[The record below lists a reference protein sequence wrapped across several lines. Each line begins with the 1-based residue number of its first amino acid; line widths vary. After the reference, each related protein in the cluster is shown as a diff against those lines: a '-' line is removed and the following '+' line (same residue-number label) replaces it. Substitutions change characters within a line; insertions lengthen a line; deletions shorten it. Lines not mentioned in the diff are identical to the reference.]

1 MRANFLLNN
10 VKTPLFLFVILTLI
24 TLETSAQ
31 TALWKNRLNGA
42 GDNSDRYNNAIT
54 DALGNFYLTGYTVN
68 PGTGKDFLTAKL
80 NASGD
85 TLWTRKYNY
94 LSNLDDEANFI
105 AIDAAG
111 NITVTGYS
119 DGGSTSTKN

>member
-42 GDNSDRYNNAIT
+42 GDNSDRYNNANTIALSPQHSLKTFCKSSLPSLKGFIIT
-54 DALGNFYLTGYTVN
+54 ML
-68 PGTGKDFLTAKL
+68 
-80 NASGD
+80 
-85 TLWTRKYNY
+85 
-94 LSNLDDEANFI
+94 I
-105 AIDAAG
+105 I
-111 NITVTGYS
+111 
-119 DGGSTSTKN
+119 